1 MSPIPDENMLSVLS
15 QVAPG
20 TPMRAGLDRILESRR
35 GGLIVIGGGD
45 DVLSIAAGGFLVDTA
60 FTPQR
65 LAELS
70 KMDGGLIVDASISRI
85 VRANVHLLPDPKVT
99 TTETGTRHRTAERV
113 ARSLQVPVIA
123 VSASRGTVQVYH
135 CEQVHPIL
143 SASRLLEKANQAVQT
158 LQRYRS
164 RLDYVT
170 RHLSLLEIEDLVTV
184 RDVVEVVQ
192 TAEMVSRISTEIKR
206 TLIELGSDGR
216 LIRYQLDD
224 IMHGVADE
232 RRHLLRDYLT
242 VGSIDLVEA
251 MEILSQIAEDE
262 LYSDSDL
269 AAGLKLIPADG
280 DLDELVT
287 PRGYRLLLQL
297 PRINESMVS
306 RLINRFETLP
316 VIMRADIDE
325 LSSVDGITAEVA
337 EALKNGTMRLVE
349 SSFLD
354 RF

>member
-1 MSPIPDENMLSVLS
+1 MPDENMLSVLG

-35 GGLIVIGGGD
+35 GGLIVIGGGE
-45 DVLSIAAGGFLVDTA
+45 DVLSISAGGFLVDA
-60 FTPQR
+60 PFTPQR

-85 VRANVHLLPDPKVT
+85 IKANVHLLPDPKVA

-123 VSASRGTVQVYH
+123 VSESRGSVQIYH
-135 CEQVHPIL
+135 CDYIHPIL
-143 SASRLLEKANQAVQT
+143 SVSRLLEKSNQAVQT

-170 RHLSLLEIEDLVTV
+170 RQLSLLEVEDLVSV
-184 RDVVEVVQ
+184 RDVVEVIQ
-192 TAEMVSRISTEIKR
+192 TAEMVSRISNEIKR
-206 TLIELGSDGR
+206 NLVELGSDGR

-232 RRHLLRDYLT
+232 RKQLLRDYLT
-242 VGSIDLVEA
+242 IGAIDLIEA
-251 MEILSQIAEDE
+251 MEVLSQLDEDE
-262 LYSDSDL
+262 LHSAPDL
-269 AAGLKLIPADG
+269 ASDLKLISTGG
-280 DLDELVT
+280 DLDELIT
-287 PRGYRLLLQL
+287 SRGYRFISKLS
-297 PRINESMVS
+297 RVNESMAS
-306 RLINRFETLP
+306 RLVNRFETLP
-316 VIMRADIDE
+316 AILRADVDE
-325 LSSVDGITAEVA
+325 LASVEGITSDVA
-337 EALKNGTMRLVE
+337 EAIKNSSLRLVE
-349 SSFLD
+349 SSFLE